1 MNEEQQAKTPAFFT
15 LDAFNGDLVPS
26 LVLAME
32 AAQQGDQAT
41 WGAFIDDQPNLR
53 ARLTQQGLTDPRTF
67 STIHWD
73 RATLLFTACLEV
85 DNEGRPLQIGERLT
99 RERFGRFPDHDG
111 SALAYFVEH
120 IRPNRSITDNDGSSM
135 YDRIVELM
143 EQLNDGLTEAHHG
156 HDGYE
161 SGFGGLQMLGH
172 LSASEV
178 GELRRLLA
186 GRSWTVSYEEPFDGG
201 VADIA
206 KHFTTL
212 LKAAERRNVGLVHRR
227 HR

>member
-1 MNEEQQAKTPAFFT
+1 MNEEQQASTPAFFT
-15 LDAFNGDLVPS
+15 LDAFNGDLMVP
-26 LVLAME
+26 LLMAVE
-32 AAQQGDQAT
+32 AGHQGDHAAWHDFVEAHPRLLQ
-41 WGAFIDDQPNLR
+41 
-53 ARLTQQGLTDPRTF
+53 RLTEQGVSDPHSF
-67 STIHWD
+67 STIQWD

-85 DNEGRPLQIGERLT
+85 DGEGRPLQVGERLT

-135 YDRIVELM
+135 YDRIVALLA
-143 EQLNDGLTEAHHG
+143 QLNEGLTEAHHG

-178 GELRRLLA
+178 SELRRLLS
-186 GRSWTVSYEEPFDGG
+186 GRAWTVSFDEPFDGG
-201 VADIA
+201 VADVA

-212 LKAAERRNVGLVHRR
+212 LKAAERRGVGLVHRR

>member
-1 MNEEQQAKTPAFFT
+1 
-15 LDAFNGDLVPS
+15 
-26 LVLAME
+26 
-32 AAQQGDQAT
+32 
-41 WGAFIDDQPNLR
+41 
-53 ARLTQQGLTDPRTF
+53 
-67 STIHWD
+67 
-73 RATLLFTACLEV
+73 
-85 DNEGRPLQIGERLT
+85 
-99 RERFGRFPDHDG
+99 
-111 SALAYFVEH
+111 
-120 IRPNRSITDNDGSSM
+120 
-135 YDRIVELM
+135 M

-212 LKAAERRNVGLVHRR
+212 LKAAERRDVGLVHRR